1 MKIRPLCLVLAT
13 LLACSIAPVHAQTV
27 APAAAASGPQKYK
40 NFLVSIYIPVQV
52 VRTFADHG
60 KLEKDWDT
68 IRRQLKVDKVYIES
82 ERGRMVASDDLLE
95 QVKKFFI
102 DQGVR
107 VAGGI
112 TYSDASSGGQFQSF
126 CYTDPNDRDFIKRV
140 SELTARHFDEIILD
154 DFFFVT
160 TKFPSDIAAKGNK
173 SWTQFRL
180 ELMDAAARDLVVGP
194 AKAVNPRAKVIIKF
208 PNWYEHFAALGF
220 DLDAEPKIF
229 DGIYTGTETRD
240 PNATDQYL
248 QQYESY
254 QIIRYFEN
262 IAPGRNGGGWVDTY
276 SMGYVDRYAEQ
287 LWDTVLA
294 KAPEMTLFEWSGML
308 RPAQP
313 GDRTAWE
320 GAHTS
325 FNYDQ
330 MLAYHPAGSGEAP
343 DKTNAT
349 YARVAGYA
357 LDRVDAIL
365 GHLGKPIGVKSY
377 RPPHAV
383 GDDFLHNYFGMIG
396 IPIDLYPTFPEKA
409 DVVLLTE
416 AAKADPEIVTKIK
429 RQLEDG
435 GTVIVTES
443 LYRALHG
450 RGIEDIVELQTTDRR
465 ILADDYTTG
474 FGAGTR
480 QNLKNSET
488 GAPPIL
494 FPQIGFNTNDAWG
507 LVSAMSDGLGFPLL
521 IMDRYGKRGRFY
533 VWNIPDNFHHLY
545 RLPPAVTSAIK
556 DVVMEGFPV
565 RLDGPSQVALF
576 AYDNDTF
583 VVESYLPD
591 AVDVRIGTLGRKARL
606 RDIATG
612 ETIDGTPPPK
622 RVDRREQVERRANF
636 EVHIEPH
643 SYRAFELVP

>member
-1 MKIRPLCLVLAT
+1 MKIRPLCLVLAA

>member
-1 MKIRPLCLVLAT
+1 MKIRPFCLMLAT
-13 LLACSIAPVHAQTV
+13 LLACSIAPVYAQTA
-27 APAAAASGPQKYK
+27 APAAAPAAPQKYK

-52 VRTFADHG
+52 VRTFSDHA
-60 KLEKDWDT
+60 KLEKDWDI

-82 ERGRMVASDDLLE
+82 ERGRMLASDDLLE
-95 QVKKFFI
+95 QVKKFFT

-220 DLDAEPKIF
+220 DLAEEPKIF

-254 QIIRYFEN
+254 EIIRYFDN

-276 SMGYVDRYAEQ
+276 SIGYVDRYAEQ

-308 RPAQP
+308 RPAQA

-330 MLAYHPAGSGEAP
+330 MLAYRPDATGEAS
-343 DKTNAT
+343 DKANAT

-357 LDRVDAIL
+357 LDQVDGIL
-365 GHLGKPIGVKSY
+365 GKLGKPIGVKSY
-377 RPPHAV
+377 RPAHAV

-396 IPIDLYPTFPEKA
+396 IPIDLYPTFPEQA

-416 AAKADPEIVTKIK
+416 AAKADPEIVAKIK
-429 RQLEDG
+429 RQLDDG
-435 GTVIVTES
+435 GTVVVTES
-443 LYRALHG
+443 LYRALRGH
-450 RGIEDIVELQTTDRR
+450 GIEDIVELQTTDRR

-474 FGAGTR
+474 FGPGTR

-494 FPQIGFNTNDAWG
+494 FLQIGFNTNDAWG

-556 DVVMEGFPV
+556 DVVMDGFPV

-583 VVESYLPD
+583 VVESYLPE

-622 RVDRREQVERRANF
+622 RVDRRDHSEHRASF

-643 SYRAFELVP
+643 SFRAFELVP